1 IEREQAYLITVMTK
15 ILTPGEH
22 DQITGQ

>member
-1 IEREQAYLITVMTK
+1 REQAYLITVMTK